1 MKKFMSALVMLA
13 FIAVTPASAQ
23 SVLFGVQ
30 GGVTRSSLSFDKDI
44 ISTKGRYGWFVG
56 PTIKVGLPLFFGID
70 AAALYDQ
77 RQVKINDE
85 NVKIQQISIPVN
97 LRADFNLVSTF
108 GIYAALGPQFSFNV
122 GDSEFKLNDTSTYS
136 STFQLKKS
144 AFSMNFGAG
153 IMLLKQLEVGA
164 AYNVE
169 LGNTSDISWGM
180 VTDKSTYKDD
190 SKLKS
195 WRIHA
200 TIYF

>member
-1 MKKFMSALVMLA
+1 MKKFFSALAMLA
-13 FIAVTPASAQ
+13 FMAVMPASAQ
-23 SVLFGVQ
+23 GVKFGVQ
-30 GGVTRSSLSFDKDI
+30 GGMTRSSLSFDENLF
-44 ISTKGRYGWFVG
+44 STKGRYGWFVG
-56 PTIKVGLPLFFGID
+56 PTIKVGLPLFFGVD

-97 LRADFNLVSTF
+97 LRADFNLVSTL
-108 GIYAALGPQFSFNV
+108 GVYAALGPQFSFNV
-122 GDSEFKLNDTSTYS
+122 GDSEFKWTDKSSYD

-153 IMLLKQLEVGA
+153 VMLLKQLEVGA

-169 LGNTSDISWGM
+169 FGNTSDISWGM

-190 SKLKS
+190 SKLKT

-200 TIYF
+200 TFYF